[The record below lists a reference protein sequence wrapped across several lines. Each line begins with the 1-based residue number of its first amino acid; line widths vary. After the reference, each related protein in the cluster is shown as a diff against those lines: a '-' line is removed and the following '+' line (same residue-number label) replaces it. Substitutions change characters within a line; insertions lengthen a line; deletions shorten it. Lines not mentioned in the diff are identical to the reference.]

1 MELNLTDKMIIERCG
16 AVSYKRGKAFF
27 SAGKVNFIIE
37 EENKIYAVVKSGE
50 HFNVEVERIDGEI
63 QSKCSCP
70 QLSSYRKECQHL
82 AAVYIACQKKNRVRA
97 DSDANQLFSLFAK
110 EIPEVNE
117 QAHFEYRKKLDIHI
131 QCCTVTWKNEARLAI
146 SFIYQ
151 GLPISSPLDWFRSF
165 MEGRVYKESNGFLL
179 DATKH
184 YLAEPIVNIMQLL
197 ENAERKHEW
206 LFIPSL
212 TWEKVM
218 ENIIQLENSHFK
230 EENKQLQ
237 TMRLTDQPLPI
248 IFELSYNEEENMAI
262 LSYNHND
269 SFQLLPY
276 YQAVYKEGCFYH
288 WPKHDFRRLT
298 ELLKMMQ
305 EDKKLMIADEQIS
318 FFLNKVVPGLKRL
331 ATITIADTI
340 KKQYMQAPLV
350 AKLYLDRLN
359 HKLLASLEFHYGKLS
374 FNPLDDEK
382 AKKVLFRNK
391 EDEEQILSLMEQASF
406 TKTDEGYY
414 IQNEELEYHFLMHI
428 LPDLQEHVRIYTTT
442 AIKMRIDKGKT
453 RPVIR
458 VKMKKDRMNWLQFKF
473 DIEGIPEQEIKEILT
488 AIEHKRKYYRLKNGA
503 LLSLETEDY
512 QQIKAFLNEV
522 PLQAE
527 NWSETTLVRGL
538 QLIAKTK
545 EETIAFEASIRNFL
559 QDFKNLNEDD
569 YPLPGN
575 FSSILRPYQIEGYQW
590 MRKLAENQFGG
601 ILADDMGLGKTVQA
615 ITFIYSYIDEIRHK
629 QSPALI
635 VCPSSVL
642 YNWLQEWMKFVP
654 DMKVVILDGKQ
665 SERQLIRKDIHVADV
680 VITSYTLIR
689 KDIHWLKNERFH
701 TIIFDEA
708 QSFKNPLTETHKS
721 VKQLSS
727 QYKFALTGTPI
738 ENAIE
743 DLWSVFHIIFPDLFL
758 GLQQFSEL
766 NNAAIARII
775 QPFVLRRM
783 KTEVLEELPVKEE
796 KIERIDLYK
805 EQQKIYLAYLAK
817 LKEDTLKHLDKRTL
831 RKNRIR
837 ILAGLTRLRQLC
849 CHPALF
855 VEGYQGRSAKLDHL
869 LTLLQ
874 EAKQANRRVLI
885 FSQFTSMLEI
895 ISSELSFQGKEF
907 FYLDGHTTAKERV
920 EMCERFNSGEKNLF
934 LLSLKAGGTGLNLTG
949 ADTVILYDTWWNP
962 AVESQAADRAY
973 RIGQKKDVVVVKL
986 IAKGTIEERM
996 EEMQYRKKDLIHTI
1010 LDRETEDF
1018 LTEEDLLHLLD
1029 IRD

>member
-1 MELNLTDKMIIERCG
+1 
-16 AVSYKRGKAFF
+16 
-27 SAGKVNFIIE
+27 
-37 EENKIYAVVKSGE
+37 
-50 HFNVEVERIDGEI
+50 
-63 QSKCSCP
+63 
-70 QLSSYRKECQHL
+70 
-82 AAVYIACQKKNRVRA
+82 
-97 DSDANQLFSLFAK
+97 
-110 EIPEVNE
+110 
-117 QAHFEYRKKLDIHI
+117 
-131 QCCTVTWKNEARLAI
+131 
-146 SFIYQ
+146 
-151 GLPISSPLDWFRSF
+151 
-165 MEGRVYKESNGFLL
+165 
-179 DATKH
+179 
-184 YLAEPIVNIMQLL
+184 
-197 ENAERKHEW
+197 
-206 LFIPSL
+206 
-212 TWEKVM
+212 
-218 ENIIQLENSHFK
+218 
-230 EENKQLQ
+230 
-237 TMRLTDQPLPI
+237 
-248 IFELSYNEEENMAI
+248 
-262 LSYNHND
+262 
-269 SFQLLPY
+269 
-276 YQAVYKEGCFYH
+276 
-288 WPKHDFRRLT
+288 
-298 ELLKMMQ
+298 
-305 EDKKLMIADEQIS
+305 
-318 FFLNKVVPGLKRL
+318 
-331 ATITIADTI
+331 
-340 KKQYMQAPLV
+340 
-350 AKLYLDRLN
+350 
-359 HKLLASLEFHYGKLS
+359 
-374 FNPLDDEK
+374 
-382 AKKVLFRNK
+382 
-391 EDEEQILSLMEQASF
+391 
-406 TKTDEGYY
+406 
-414 IQNEELEYHFLMHI
+414 
-428 LPDLQEHVRIYTTT
+428 
-442 AIKMRIDKGKT
+442 
-453 RPVIR
+453 
-458 VKMKKDRMNWLQFKF
+458 MNWLQFKF
-473 DIEGIPEQEIKEILT
+473 DIEGIPEQEIKEILS
-488 AIEHKRKYYRLKNGA
+488 AIEDKRKYYRLKNGA

-527 NWSETTLVRGL
+527 NWSETTLARGL

-545 EETIAFEASIRNFL
+545 EDTIAFEASIRNFL
-559 QDFKNLNEDD
+559 QDFKNLNEED

-575 FSSILRPYQIEGYQW
+575 FSSILRPYQMEGYQW

-601 ILADDMGLGKTVQA
+601 ILADDMGLGKTIQA

-635 VCPSSVL
+635 VCPSAVL

-665 SERQLIRKDIHVADV
+665 SERQLLRKDIHVADV

-689 KDIHWLKNERFH
+689 KDIHWLRNERFH

-855 VEGYQGRSAKLDHL
+855 VEDYQGRSAKLDQL

-973 RIGQKKDVVVVKL
+973 RIGQKKML
-986 IAKGTIEERM
+986 
-996 EEMQYRKKDLIHTI
+996 
-1010 LDRETEDF
+1010 
-1018 LTEEDLLHLLD
+1018 
-1029 IRD
+1029 